1 MFTSGILGCLF
12 DNILPGKYHKQ
23 GPWVYRPSDPMVRGC
38 PGSGVGS
45 HLSLGSKADRGIIS
59 WREEPEDDGSL
70 DEMVNDVYGA
80 PFVRGQGS
88 IVPEIPEF

>member
-1 MFTSGILGCLF
+1 MN
-12 DNILPGKYHKQ
+12 DK
-23 GPWVYRPSDPMVRGC
+23 
-38 PGSGVGS
+38 
-45 HLSLGSKADRGIIS
+45 GSKADRGIIS

-88 IVPEIPEF
+88 PD

>member
-1 MFTSGILGCLF
+1 MVIGCLE
-12 DNILPGKYHKQ
+12 
-23 GPWVYRPSDPMVRGC
+23 
-38 PGSGVGS
+38 SGAGS

-70 DEMVNDVYGA
+70 DEMINDVYGA

-88 IVPEIPEF
+88 ADRNRPFLCLYLQEAYRGVHIRLIH